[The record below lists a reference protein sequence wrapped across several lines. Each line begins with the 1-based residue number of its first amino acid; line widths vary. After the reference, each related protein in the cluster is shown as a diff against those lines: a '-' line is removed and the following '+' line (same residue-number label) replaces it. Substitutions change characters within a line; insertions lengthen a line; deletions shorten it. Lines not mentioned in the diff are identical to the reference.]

1 MRIVNKENEM
11 DILRK
16 KVIEIDKYRGGIV
29 GIIEKNKEIDI
40 ERGGRVLRV
49 NEIELVIEEKKGVE
63 RDDERMKRIDV

>member
-16 KVIEIDKYRGGIV
+16 KVIVIDKYRGGIV